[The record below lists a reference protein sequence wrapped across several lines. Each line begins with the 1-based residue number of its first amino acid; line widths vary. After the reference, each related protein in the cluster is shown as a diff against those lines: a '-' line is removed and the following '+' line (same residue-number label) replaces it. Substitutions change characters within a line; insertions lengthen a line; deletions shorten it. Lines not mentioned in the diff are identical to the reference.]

1 MSIKAWSLSKQVKT
15 RWNCSKVKLL
25 LISRCSVCQSIFLQK
40 WIFIFEDFL
49 QTIDH
54 RLIDHLDDGINI
66 SRSESDGKLC
76 MSQVEDRYRNF
87 IVEKIFSIKISFYTQ
102 SGILKKYFIS
112 LFLLIHLLRIYVR
125 ISFISRTGDDLHTRH
140 SYYCFLLSFHLPGAG
155 FENIIDCLNFPLI
168 ERICHTG
175 LNKMYPR

>member
-1 MSIKAWSLSKQVKT
+1 MKSIKTSENPL
-15 RWNCSKVKLL
+15 KLQ
-25 LISRCSVCQSIFLQK
+25 QSI
-40 WIFIFEDFL
+40 IIIDFTMQRL
-49 QTIDH
+49 PIDISPKMDLYF
-54 RLIDHLDDGINI
+54 RRFFTAWLIDHLDDGINI

-76 MSQVEDRYRNF
+76 LSQVEDRYRNF
-87 IVEKIFSIKISFYTQ
+87 IVEIIFSIKISFYTQ
-102 SGILKKYFIS
+102 SRILKKYFIS
-112 LFLLIHLLRIYVR
+112 FIFTNLLRIYVR